1 MTKIVPVI
9 LSGGTG
15 TRLWPLSREAYPK
28 QLFPLIGSETMLQS
42 TLARVTEGGRFE
54 RPIIVAN
61 AEHRFLVAEQLRGIA
76 APARI
81 VLEPEGR
88 NTAPAV
94 AAAALLASRDDG
106 DAIIL
111 VMPADHV
118 IEDVPL
124 FHQAVDA
131 GTKAAL
137 SGQLVLFGIQPTK
150 PETGYGYIKVGEP
163 MIDAPSVHKVERFA
177 EKPDAA
183 TAAEY
188 VSDRAYVWNSG
199 IFLLPARAF
208 LDELQRF
215 EPDVM
220 LAVAQ
225 AVEGAKSDLDF
236 LRLDSSAFRSS
247 PSVSIDCAVME
258 RTTRAAVVPVSFPW
272 SDVGC
277 WSALWA
283 VTPKDK
289 AGNVVIGDAVIDG
302 ASNCYVRGEGQLVT
316 AIGVQ
321 NLVIVGTADAVLV
334 TTMEADQD
342 VKRMVD
348 RLKASGREVATQTQ
362 QVRRP
367 WGSYQSLHIGDRF
380 QVKRITVQP
389 GAKLSLQKHFHRA
402 EHWVVVNGTALVT
415 RDDEQILL
423 RENESIFLPLGCV
436 HRLENPGR
444 VPLNLVE
451 VQSGAYLGEDDIVR
465 FDDAYA
471 RT

>member
-1 MTKIVPVI
+1 
-9 LSGGTG
+9 
-15 TRLWPLSREAYPK
+15 
-28 QLFPLIGSETMLQS
+28 
-42 TLARVTEGGRFE
+42 
-54 RPIIVAN
+54 
-61 AEHRFLVAEQLRGIA
+61 
-76 APARI
+76 
-81 VLEPEGR
+81 
-88 NTAPAV
+88 
-94 AAAALLASRDDG
+94 
-106 DAIIL
+106 
-111 VMPADHV
+111 
-118 IEDVPL
+118 
-124 FHQAVDA
+124 
-131 GTKAAL
+131 
-137 SGQLVLFGIQPTK
+137 
-150 PETGYGYIKVGEP
+150 
-163 MIDAPSVHKVERFA
+163 
-177 EKPDAA
+177 
-183 TAAEY
+183 
-188 VSDRAYVWNSG
+188 
-199 IFLLPARAF
+199 
-208 LDELQRF
+208 
-215 EPDVM
+215 
-220 LAVAQ
+220 
-225 AVEGAKSDLDF
+225 
-236 LRLDSSAFRSS
+236 
-247 PSVSIDCAVME
+247 
-258 RTTRAAVVPVSFPW
+258 
-272 SDVGC
+272 
-277 WSALWA
+277 
-283 VTPKDK
+283 
-289 AGNVVIGDAVIDG
+289 VIDG

-465 FDDAYA
+465 LDDAYA